1 MIKNDRGIE
10 IDDSGEYSVQ
20 SMDNI
25 DTLDLI

>member
-10 IDDSGEYSVQ
+10 IDDGGEYSVQ

>member
-10 IDDSGEYSVQ
+10 IDDDGEYSVQ